1 MVLDTRARMNIVG
14 LTGGIGSGKS
24 AVADIFLSLG
34 IAVIDTDRIA
44 HELTAVNGIA
54 NAPIGEAFGAE
65 MLESGGGMARSKMRA
80 LVFNDPKARQK
91 LEAILHPLIR
101 DSVNEAIT
109 ALPPSAYAILA
120 IPLLFERMTF
130 RSIIWRTLT
139 VDCAIETQLNRVMS
153 RSKLSADEVNLILK
167 AQAPRQIRLQLADD
181 VVHNEAGF
189 DQLRVQVEA
198 LHCRYLIATPKMQM

>member
-1 MVLDTRARMNIVG
+1 MNIVG

-34 IAVIDTDRIA
+34 IAVIDTDKIA
-44 HELTAVNGIA
+44 HELTAANGIA
-54 NAPIGEAFGAE
+54 NTPIGEAFGAE
-65 MLESGGGMARSKMRA
+65 MLESGGGMARSKMRT
-80 LVFNDPKARQK
+80 LVFNDPIARQK
-91 LEAILHPLIR
+91 LEAILHPLIH
-101 DSVNEAIT
+101 DGVSKAIA
-109 ALPPSAYAILA
+109 ALTPSTPYAILA

-130 RSIIWRTLT
+130 RTIIWRTLT

-153 RSKLSADEVNLILK
+153 RSKLSADEVNRILK

-198 LHCRYLIATPKMQM
+198 LHCRYLMATPKMQT